1 MELNRDLHFEVEQF
15 YYREA
20 RLLDERCYQQWL
32 ALLCEDIRYAM
43 PSRYVAQRDH
53 GARGSEAYLAPEREM
68 QTEAANALPLRE
80 ENYFVLAVRV
90 GRAYKPTAWGDNP
103 PARTRRHV
111 SNVELICLEGGEL
124 TVYSNFMLNYSR
136 HGQDN
141 FLYSGQRRDKLRREG
156 ESFKVAAR
164 EIILDWSVIPAPTVA
179 LFF

>member
-1 MELNRDLHFEVEQF
+1 MELNRELQFDVEQF

-20 RLLDERCYQQWL
+20 RLLDDRCYRQWL
-32 ALLCEDIRYAM
+32 ALLCEDIRYLM

-53 GARGSEAYLAPEREM
+53 AVRGSEAYLAPEREM
-68 QTEAANALPLRE
+68 QTAAATDLPLRE

-90 GRAYKPTAWGDNP
+90 DRAYKPTAWGDNP

-111 SNVELICLEGGEL
+111 SNVELIEFEGGEL
-124 TVYSNFMLNYSR
+124 TVFSNFMLNYSR

-141 FLYSGQRRDKLRREG
+141 FLYSGQRRDRLRVDG
-156 ESFKVAAR
+156 GSFKVASR
-164 EIILDWSVIPAPTVA
+164 EIILDWNVITAPTVA

>member
-1 MELNRDLHFEVEQF
+1 MDLNRDLHFEVEQF

-20 RLLDERCYQQWL
+20 RLLDDREYQQWL
-32 ALLCEDIRYAM
+32 ALLSEDICYVM

-53 GARGSEAYLAPEREM
+53 ALRGTEAYLSPEREM
-68 QTEAANALPLRE
+68 QTETASDLPLRE

-90 GRAYKPTAWGDNP
+90 DRAFKPTAWGDNP

-111 SNVELICLEGGEL
+111 SNVELLGCEGDEL
-124 TVYSNFMLNYSR
+124 KVVSNFMLNYSR

-141 FLYSGQRRDKLRREG
+141 FLYSGQRRDCLRREG
-156 ESFKVAAR
+156 GSFKVASR
-164 EIILDWSVIPAPTVA
+164 EIILDWNVITAPTVA

>member
-1 MELNRDLHFEVEQF
+1 MELTRELHFAVEQF

-32 ALLCEDIRYAM
+32 ALLCEDIRYLM

-53 GARGSEAYLAPEREM
+53 AVRGSEAYLAPEREM
-68 QTEAANALPLRE
+68 QTDAVTDLPLRE

-90 GRAYKPTAWGDNP
+90 DRAYKVSAWGDNP

-111 SNVELICLEGGEL
+111 SNVELIGCEDNEL
-124 TVYSNFMLNYSR
+124 TVFSNFMLNYSR

-141 FLYSGQRRDKLRREG
+141 FLYSGQRRDRLRVEGDSFRVASRE
-156 ESFKVAAR
+156 V
-164 EIILDWSVIPAPTVA
+164 ILDWNVIAAPSVA